1 VHHQLREAYAGQL
14 LELCRELLICEC
26 GRQSFGAIT
35 DVHQEGP
42 SGSFRAF
49 ADDPK
54 GHARLVEE
62 TYKVGLAKGEPAV
75 LAGDAVEHKSKG
87 NLLSFVGATDAARAE
102 YLRALAYDVA
112 SVAGLAEQNGVAFAG
127 RDDPKGGQA

>member
-1 VHHQLREAYAGQL
+1 VSTDGRERYGDLHERLAG
-14 LELCRELLICEC
+14 
-26 GRQSFGAIT
+26 SFGATT

-62 TYKVGLAKGEPAV
+62 TYKVGLAKGEPAR
-75 LAGDAVEHKSKG
+75 AGEAVEHKSKG
-87 NLLSFVGATDAARAE
+87 KLLSFVRDRRGAR
-102 YLRALAYDVA
+102 RV
-112 SVAGLAEQNGVAFAG
+112 
-127 RDDPKGGQA
+127 P